1 MFPAALTGSGI
12 QALATS
18 DGILPGDVDLFAP
31 HGVVNAN
38 DAGIVA
44 GNITIGA
51 TAVLGANNISFSG
64 TSVGVPVTVTG
75 VGASM
80 AGASSTGAAASSS
93 ATSSTEN
100 GERAQKSAISDLPVG
115 MLDVAVVSLGE
126 EDCRQD
132 DAECMR
138 RQKH

>member
-1 MFPAALTGSGI
+1 MNFE
-12 QALATS
+12 
-18 DGILPGDVDLFAP
+18 PG
-31 HGVVNAN
+31 N
-38 DAGIVA
+38 
-44 GNITIGA
+44 
-51 TAVLGANNISFSG
+51 
-64 TSVGVPVTVTG
+64 
-75 VGASM
+75 
-80 AGASSTGAAASSS
+80 ASSS